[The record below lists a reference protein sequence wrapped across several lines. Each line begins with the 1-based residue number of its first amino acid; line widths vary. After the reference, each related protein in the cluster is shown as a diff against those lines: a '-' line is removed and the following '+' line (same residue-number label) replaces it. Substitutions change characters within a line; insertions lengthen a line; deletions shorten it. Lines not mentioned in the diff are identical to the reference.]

1 MSMTLKTM
9 LLAMLATGTAIAAEP
24 PLPIEKKPA
33 MMLYFGKTLGAA
45 RARDE
50 LPLAF
55 GLRLQST
62 PFARGQTATM
72 FDLRHHAGL
81 GATFAMGGAPVWVSK
96 SLATHPRYAAAANF
110 SSGGDIWSNPWT
122 YALLG
127 AVVVGGLCLAEAGIC
142 EDSDS
147 EDGYTPPVGMG
158 ASQ

>member
-1 MSMTLKTM
+1 MTLKAA

-33 MMLYFGKTLGAA
+33 MMLYFGKTFGAA

-62 PFARGQTATM
+62 PFARGPAATM
-72 FDLRHHAGL
+72 FDLRHHVGL
-81 GATFAMGGAPVWVSK
+81 GATFATGGAPVWVSK

-110 SSGGDIWSNPWT
+110 SSGEDSWGNPLT
-122 YALLG
+122 YVLLG
-127 AVVVGGLCLAEAGIC
+127 AVIVGGMCVAEAGIC
-142 EDSDS
+142 EDDDG